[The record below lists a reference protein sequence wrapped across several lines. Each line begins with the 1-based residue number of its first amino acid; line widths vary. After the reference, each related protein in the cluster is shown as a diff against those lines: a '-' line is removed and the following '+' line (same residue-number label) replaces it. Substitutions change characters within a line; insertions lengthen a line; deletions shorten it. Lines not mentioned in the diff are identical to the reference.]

1 MIMVAC
7 IIAIVLGCGALA
19 WMCAYAG
26 DEHWEDAGDMVYGTD
41 HTPLARPVRSRED
54 DIDQLADELGWLD
67 VDAYERARRA
77 GQWMQSE
84 HSTRTGRN

>member
-1 MIMVAC
+1 MITAAC
-7 IIAIVLGCGALA
+7 IIAFFLGCGALA
-19 WMCAYAG
+19 WACARVG
-26 DEHWEDAGDMVYGTD
+26 DDHRDDDMIYGTD
-41 HTPLARPVRSRED
+41 HTPLARPVQRRED
-54 DIDQLADELGWLD
+54 DIDKLADELGWLD